1 MSSRL
6 VLCTKLLLLYN
17 FWYSGWLDVIWCPVR
32 VWIAGRLLGW
42 TPDPKVSEPF
52 WIQGEST
59 YLTTYPMLLVE
70 TLTQRRVYLIEPQTQ
85 RWVYL
90 RVFLDEAQNHKKKV
104 SLPRLRADP
113 KLSLF
118 RWTPDPKVSLP
129 RCSPNP
135 KVSLTNPR
143 PTVGR
148 WATILL
154 ALAKSLVI

>member
-17 FWYSGWLDVIWCPVR
+17 FWCSGWLDVIWCPVR

-52 WIQGEST
+52 WTQGES
-59 YLTTYPMLLVE
+59 P
-70 TLTQRRVYLIEPQTQ
+70 LTQCCVFSWIPEPKESLPNWTSDPKVSLPQSIPRWSPEPQ
-85 RWVYL
+85 
-90 RVFLDEAQNHKKKV
+90 KKV

-135 KVSLTNPR
+135 KVSLPNPR
-143 PTVGR
+143 QSVGR

-154 ALAKSLVI
+154 